1 MKKIKIF
8 LGAYVNFPNAQ
19 NVNCDNIARHL
30 DKEKFEVH
38 IMYSH
43 RWPIDKSAYRKAGI
57 HLHKLIHHRYIWF
70 WSKLLTMITANCDV
84 YYLPKSEPMDK
95 LLAKLF
101 KRSKRVFIAS
111 VEGVV
116 TETTNNSPEFIRYFL
131 EEMDTAFAIS
141 KCIAESIR
149 VHWGVDMPVLPLGVA
164 KKQVRSSQKEKIQNV
179 IWVGNVKAN
188 KRPQYLLEIASAFPQ
203 LKFTMVGDGDMQT
216 QIEGEIA
223 RRALNNVK
231 MTGRI
236 PNEQVYEQMQNN
248 DILLMTSEFEGLPK
262 VIQEA
267 ALCGMPSIYMAENYT
282 VDFLEDGVNGYGVYS
297 LEEMMQKLQYLLDNQ
312 AEYTAMAVKAY
323 EVIQQYTW
331 DKLIKQYEDYFIT
344 QLEKKRKGR

>member
-1 MKKIKIF
+1 MKKTKIF

-19 NVNCDNIARHL
+19 NVNCDNIAKYL

-38 IMYSH
+38 IMYTSKK
-43 RWPIDKSAYRKAGI
+43 PVDKKAYKEAGI
-57 HLHKLIHHRYIWF
+57 HLHRLIHHRFIWF
-70 WSKLLTMITANCDV
+70 WSKLFTMVLANCDI

-101 KRSKRVFIAS
+101 KRSKRVCIAS

-116 TETTNNSPEFIRYFL
+116 TEGTNNTPEYIRYFL

-141 KCIAESIR
+141 KCIAESIKI
-149 VHWGVDMPVLPLGVA
+149 HWGVDMPVLPLGVA
-164 KKQVRSSQKEKIQNV
+164 TKQVQSSPKDKIQNV

-203 LKFTMVGDGDMQT
+203 LQFTMIGDGDMQNWVKQT
-216 QIEGEIA
+216 IQKEN
-223 RRALNNVK
+223 LQNVRL
-231 MTGRI
+231 TGRI
-236 PNEQVYEQMQNN
+236 PNERVYEHMQKN

-297 LEEMMQKLQYLLDNQ
+297 LEEMMEKLQYLLNNPT
-312 AEYTAMAVKAY
+312 EYKVMALKAN
-323 EVIQQYTW
+323 EAIQPYTW
-331 DKLIKQYEDYFIT
+331 ENLIKQYENYFIT
-344 QLEKKRKGR
+344 QLETKRKGR